1 VCRAGGASP
10 QGWATRV
17 GRSPRRVGQL
27 GLPRLGL
34 GRPLSCPVVRGVLS
48 ALVRFLLGFDLLT
61 LLVLLLLV
69 CVTLGD
75 QWVAL
80 VVGLLAVVILGSC
93 LQARMGR

>member
-1 VCRAGGASP
+1 
-10 QGWATRV
+10 
-17 GRSPRRVGQL
+17 
-27 GLPRLGL
+27 
-34 GRPLSCPVVRGVLS
+34 VLS